1 MKDLRGAPSVE
12 CVSHSAKGDHDAR
25 SDACTRRARLG
36 NRSPRP
42 RLEWQRDL
50 DEDAALQGLAAGLT
64 LAPRGA
70 APTIGARL
78 ILTKALHNRVAQ
90 FGKPAGALIGSAEV
104 ICTIVSESRAQCSVT
119 AHVPDGEIV
128 AMGVIRLTNGLT
140 TSRFAIVGG
149 AGAYASSS
157 GTVDTRDVSETH
169 SLVTLNIKG

>member
-1 MKDLRGAPSVE
+1 MLVR
-12 CVSHSAKGDHDAR
+12 
-25 SDACTRRARLG
+25 TL
-36 NRSPRP
+36 
-42 RLEWQRDL
+42 
-50 DEDAALQGLAAGLT
+50 ALAGLASAIAVLALASSGSATSTKTLRFKDSQLALT

>member
-1 MKDLRGAPSVE
+1 MLVR
-12 CVSHSAKGDHDAR
+12 
-25 SDACTRRARLG
+25 TL
-36 NRSPRP
+36 
-42 RLEWQRDL
+42 
-50 DEDAALQGLAAGLT
+50 ALAGLASAIAVLALASSGSATSTKTLRFKDAQLALT

-90 FGKPAGALIGSAEV
+90 FGKPAGALVGSAEV